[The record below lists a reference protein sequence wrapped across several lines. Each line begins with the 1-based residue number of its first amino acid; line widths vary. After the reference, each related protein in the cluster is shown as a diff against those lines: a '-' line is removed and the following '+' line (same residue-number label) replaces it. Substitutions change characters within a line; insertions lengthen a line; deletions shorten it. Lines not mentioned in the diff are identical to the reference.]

1 MHAKLFVHMGNC
13 LHVKEQTCTLLIITW
28 FGSRNCTKL
37 PLHLTAKKGLFPS
50 CALHLSFRLHFF
62 SVHYEYA
69 PFLYNMLSIY
79 IAALPF
85 LINWSEKQCCKSNIL
100 TMDHKLVLKISVQL
114 LLTHC
119 WITLSVLK
127 TIKYLNIR
135 LRQI

>member
-1 MHAKLFVHMGNC
+1 MHAKLSVYMGNC

-37 PLHLTAKKGLFPS
+37 PLHLTAKKGQFPS

-62 SVHYEYA
+62 SVHYEYP

-119 WITLSVLK
+119 WITLFVLK